1 MTKTYK
7 LFLVLSLMASFLAFF
22 IGSVAM
28 AATQLDYAGFHNGEA
43 IKTGNQL
50 LDREGL
56 GQRDVWIMYA
66 MTAIKHAKAA
76 LVHAERE
83 YKKTG
88 KARVKK
94 YISELTDGI
103 GYLQA
108 AIDYA
113 MKGRNI
119 LTTAQ
124 TMANAKKGMK
134 FVQKCHK
141 DILAMGAKKL

>member
-1 MTKTYK
+1 MTKTFK
-7 LFLVLSLMASFLAFF
+7 LFLVLSLTESFLAFF

-43 IKTGNQL
+43 VKTGNQL

-56 GQRDVWIMYA
+56 GQRDVWIIHT

-76 LVHAERE
+76 LVHAEKE
-83 YKKTG
+83 YYNSG
-88 KARVKK
+88 KGRLEK

-103 GYLQA
+103 GYLQS

-113 MKGRNI
+113 MKGRDI

-134 FVQKCHK
+134 FIKKCQK
-141 DILAMGAKKL
+141 DIVAMGAKKL